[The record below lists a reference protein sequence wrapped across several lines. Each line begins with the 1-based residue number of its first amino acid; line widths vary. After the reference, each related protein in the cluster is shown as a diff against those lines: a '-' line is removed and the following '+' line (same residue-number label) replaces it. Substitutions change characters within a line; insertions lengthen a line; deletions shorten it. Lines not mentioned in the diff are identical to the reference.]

1 MKALKD
7 RQGVVSVFLGTFP
20 SREEFET
27 YLEETYDEDRS
38 EIGATCPFWTDLGV
52 DWLDHDFQDAH
63 YEGDVPVTLDVF
75 FADPFSYLDS
85 FRTDLLEACARQ
97 VFENIVRA
105 RMPCKFLTIQNIEI
119 VGVFAAPFALPGHR
133 QFDLLS
139 ERTDPTDLTRWGP
152 NHH

>member
-97 VFENIVRA
+97 GIDKVNAGIFVYDYTHRNDRPFPSPHL
-105 RMPCKFLTIQNIEI
+105 RF
-119 VGVFAAPFALPGHR
+119 VGSFTYV
-133 QFDLLS
+133 LS
-139 ERTDPTDLTRWGP
+139 YSASLRDIL
-152 NHH
+152 NS